1 MCKLTS
7 LLVVAVYVFAISTAV
22 FGDEICITPLTDT
35 QVKQAFHRLARKQLT
50 LDFGADVSFDR
61 MQVFAVSPALARVD
75 AAVRFRKPGKTQSEQ
90 DHIAGWVSRCDGTVI
105 INNHTWLRNGRLKVP
120 SYQKTQLAG
129 RGIVLGRAQ
138 APLKVIAFVDSRCP
152 HCHRLIEYAKNLID
166 AGELQI
172 EYRQVAYLENSG
184 DAVTDTQLHATA
196 LVNNTSKVDDVAY
209 LEMLGGENASDHI
222 DQKNPSFLRA
232 VALIEENSHVARKVL
247 GFSTVPGVLIYD
259 ADLKGYRK
267 TSYWEMNRLFQPDL

>member
-1 MCKLTS
+1 MLGGEFCTK
-7 LLVVAVYVFAISTAV
+7 
-22 FGDEICITPLTDT
+22 PLTDA
-35 QVKQAFHRLARKQLT
+35 QVKQQFNQLARKQLS
-50 LDFGADVSFDR
+50 LDFGAEVNLDQ

-75 AAVRFRKPGKTQSEQ
+75 ASVRFRKPGKTQIEQ
-90 DHIAGWVSRCDGTVI
+90 DNIAGWISRCDGTVI

-138 APLKVIAFVDSRCP
+138 APIKLIAFVDSRCP
-152 HCHRLIEYAKNLID
+152 HCHHLIEYAKKLID

-172 EYRQVAYLENSG
+172 EYRQVAYLENTG
-184 DAVTDTQLHATA
+184 DAVADTQLHETA
-196 LVNNTSKVDDVAY
+196 LVNVAGAKVDSAPY
-209 LEMLGGENASDHI
+209 IEMLGGANASENV
-222 DQKNPSFLRA
+222 DQKNPAFVRA
-232 VALIEENSHVARKVL
+232 VALIEENSHVARKIL

-259 ADLKGYRK
+259 SNLKGYRK